1 MAGKSDNTVLIQLNN
16 PKALAVIKELE
27 ALDLI
32 DVLEENIVSE
42 KPKLSDKYRGK
53 LPAYVAEHVT
63 KIELL
68 SLNITEEHMD
78 LVHAFINDSIILDL
92 SPNVVK
98 NTIGLC
104 KTHKLDLNIAVLA
117 ATALTYNYTLITN
130 NESQYAHIKGL
141 SLISPKYIS

>member
-1 MAGKSDNTVLIQLNN
+1 MTQTQY
-16 PKALAVIKELE
+16 
-27 ALDLI
+27 LI
-32 DVLEENIVSE
+32 DTNLVVDYLSERLSNAAMRFMDEVVNNIPNISV
-42 KPKLSDKYRGK
+42 
-53 LPAYVAEHVT
+53 VT